1 LSSCFLVSL
10 SISVVRKKEKMARSV
25 WKGQFVEESLWLS
38 MRRRVESIPSSFGND
53 SKVETSALGKSDAL
67 ALSEKMAGVS
77 RKNVG
82 AEQLGGKTLYA
93 GEKDEFAP
101 VESEAI
107 LEQAAT
113 TSEEK
118 VTKKGGFKVVVKAG
132 DSHLQAGALKSW
144 SRGSTI
150 VPEWVGLGIYVY
162 NGQNFHF
169 LSIKASMVGTK
180 LGEYAKTRKAGSHI
194 KTKKGGKG
202 KGKK

>member
-1 LSSCFLVSL
+1 
-10 SISVVRKKEKMARSV
+10 MARSV

-53 SKVETSALGKSDAL
+53 SKVESSALGKADAL
-67 ALSEKMAGVS
+67 ALNEKMAGVS
-77 RKNVG
+77 RNNVG
-82 AEQLGGKTLYA
+82 SLSETGGNSLYA

-101 VESEAI
+101 VESEAV
-107 LEQAAT
+107 LEEAAT

-118 VTKKGGFKVVVKAG
+118 VTKKGGFKLVVKAG